1 MSGESELAQALR
13 RRIARIS
20 EEAPGSIGDMLHF
33 ELLECEPEKGDFTMS
48 CRTAAWMR
56 NFAGTLHGGLGA
68 TILDQTM
75 GTVSSC
81 LKAGG
86 GMTPAVQLS
95 VNYHRP
101 LIPGQEVLVKVHVVS
116 VTRSLIS
123 LSAEASA
130 GEYPDKLCL
139 SGTGL
144 YFCKPGV
151 DPAKKY

>member
-1 MSGESELAQALR
+1 MELLFIATGTRSLSTSLSSVHSSMQLSPAALR
-13 RRIARIS
+13 MVAS
-20 EEAPGSIGDMLHF
+20 
-33 ELLECEPEKGDFTMS
+33 T
-48 CRTAAWMR
+48 
-56 NFAGTLHGGLGA
+56 
-68 TILDQTM
+68 
-75 GTVSSC
+75 SSC
-81 LKAGG
+81 LKAGE

-101 LIPGQEVLVKVHVVS
+101 LIPGMEVLVKVHVVS

-144 YFCKPGV
+144 YFCKPAG
-151 DPAKKY
+151 DPAKKF

>member
-1 MSGESELAQALR
+1 MRSGERGLPHVL
-13 RRIARIS
+13 
-20 EEAPGSIGDMLHF
+20 PD
-33 ELLECEPEKGDFTMS
+33 
-48 CRTAAWMR
+48 
-56 NFAGTLHGGLGA
+56 GGLGA
-68 TILDQTM
+68 TILDQAM

-81 LKAGG
+81 LKAGE

-101 LIPGQEVLVKVHVVS
+101 LIPGMEVLVKVHVVS

-144 YFCKPGV
+144 YFCKPAG
-151 DPAKKY
+151 DPAKKF